1 MVKYKKS
8 MKGVFPM
15 AKKSNSELISALLYL
30 IVGVLLV
37 VFQSRTIGWMMTIA
51 GVFFVVCG
59 ILDLVKSN
67 WGSGAVSLIIG
78 ITILVL
84 GWLVTEIVLL
94 VLGILIAIKGVVAL
108 VNAITA
114 SRKNVLN
121 FIFAILTIVIGAM
134 LAFGNGL
141 NVLIVIAGAMLI
153 FNAVVGIVGAVAKK

>member
-1 MVKYKKS
+1 
-8 MKGVFPM
+8 M
-15 AKKSNSELISALLYL
+15 AKKSKSELISALLYFV
-30 IVGVLLV
+30 IGILLV

-59 ILDLVKSN
+59 VLDLIRTN

-84 GWLVTEIVLL
+84 GWAVTEIVLL

-108 VNAITA
+108 VNAIT
-114 SRKNVLN
+114 SYRKNILD
-121 FIFAILTIVIGAM
+121 FIFAFLTIVIGGM

-141 NVLIVIAGAMLI
+141 DVLIVITGAMLI
-153 FNAVVGIVGAVAKK
+153 FNAVVGIVSAIVKK

>member
-1 MVKYKKS
+1 

-15 AKKSNSELISALLYL
+15 AKKSKSELISALLYFV
-30 IVGVLLV
+30 IGILLV

-59 ILDLVKSN
+59 VLDIIKTN

-121 FIFAILTIVIGAM
+121 FVFAILTIVIGAM

-153 FNAVVGIVGAVAKK
+153 FNALVGIVGAVAKR

>member
-1 MVKYKKS
+1 

-15 AKKSNSELISALLYL
+15 AKKSKSELISALLYFV
-30 IVGVLLV
+30 IGILLV

-59 ILDLVKSN
+59 VLDVIKTN

-121 FIFAILTIVIGAM
+121 VVFAILTIVIGAM

-153 FNAVVGIVGAVAKK
+153 FNAVVGIVGAVVKK